1 MDGKLIGGIIIIA
14 LSIVLLNQPGQL
26 SARNDTKMIAKAK
39 TDPSYKNNF
48 NTLCYILLI
57 IGIIVLI
64 TKFL

>member
-1 MDGKLIGGIIIIA
+1 MDGKLVGGLLIIA
-14 LSIVLLNQPGQL
+14 FSIVLLNQSGQL
-26 SARNDTKMIAKAK
+26 SARNGTKMVTKAK

-48 NTLCYILLI
+48 NTLGYIILI

>member
-1 MDGKLIGGIIIIA
+1 MDGKLVGGLLIIA
-14 LSIVLLNQPGQL
+14 FSIVLLNQPWQL
-26 SARNDTKMIAKAK
+26 SARIGTKMVAKAK

-48 NTLCYILLI
+48 NTLRYIILI